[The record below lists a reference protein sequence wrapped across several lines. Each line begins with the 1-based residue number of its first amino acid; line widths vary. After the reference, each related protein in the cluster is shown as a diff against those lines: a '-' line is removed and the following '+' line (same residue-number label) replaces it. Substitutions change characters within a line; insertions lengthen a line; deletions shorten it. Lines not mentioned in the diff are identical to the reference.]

1 MESYVLA
8 ILVLHNYP
16 RLTGNATCTTKG
28 FVDSGNSNGNVA
40 VGKWRKNADA
50 NGLVNLPNV
59 RDSED
64 VLSMREALK
73 AYVNSPLGKV
83 DWQLDHATRA

>member
-1 MESYVLA
+1 M
-8 ILVLHNYP
+8 HNYL

-28 FVDSGNSNGNVA
+28 FVDSGNSNENVT

-59 RDSED
+59 RGSRYSEA
-64 VLSMREALK
+64 VLSMRDALK

-83 DWQLDHATRA
+83 DWQLDHATRT